1 MQPYYLDDIS
11 FLCTQGLP
19 KNSKILKSTK
29 PSIHQPF
36 TRSILATLSVC
47 LEDTKKMP
55 LEAGIPL
62 AAGYLSETVA
72 WAGYFI
78 TFRAPAFA

>member
-1 MQPYYLDDIS
+1 VVKLYYLSPEPLRVIR
-11 FLCTQGLP
+11 
-19 KNSKILKSTK
+19 IIAST
-29 PSIHQPF
+29 
-36 TRSILATLSVC
+36 C

-55 LEAGIPL
+55 HQSGIPL